1 MPSRKRRRTLTTPQK
16 IRNREKNLAL
26 LESEIRVKHARIAEL
41 QDEILHAERLRAETL
56 RELAEL
62 KGSSNGGSSPA

>member
-1 MPSRKRRRTLTTPQK
+1 MPRRKVRRTLTTAQK

-26 LESEIRVKHARIAEL
+26 LESEIRVKHARVAEL
-41 QDEILHAERLRAETL
+41 QDEILHAERMRDETL

-62 KGSSNGGSSPA
+62 KGSTNCGSSTS